1 MTKSW
6 LIMNSG
12 TSVAV
17 TTGANLEIER
27 TVDPRIR
34 LTQLLL
40 IQLYIISIF
49 ISKQISKYIFK
60 YMFKTR
66 LTYLFLSRKLK
77 PNIRPFLSNIKFI
90 TNSSISI
97 YV

>member
-1 MTKSW
+1 
-6 LIMNSG
+6 MNSG

-49 ISKQISKYIFK
+49 ISKQIS
-60 YMFKTR
+60 
-66 LTYLFLSRKLK
+66 
-77 PNIRPFLSNIKFI
+77 NIYSNICSKQDSLIFFCPE
-90 TNSSISI
+90 N
-97 YV
+97 